1 MKVVRKGS
9 TVTFTYKKDLS
20 VEIVKAKK
28 DLNKIKN
35 DISMYEKIY
44 EKAKKEFFSKK
55 QRIIDLQDFIALA
68 EQEKEK
74 NER

>member
-55 QRIIDLQDFIALA
+55 QRMIDLQNFIALA

>member
-1 MKVVRKGS
+1 
-9 TVTFTYKKDLS
+9 
-20 VEIVKAKK
+20 
-28 DLNKIKN
+28 
-35 DISMYEKIY
+35 MYEKIY

-55 QRIIDLQDFIALA
+55 QRMIDLQKFIALA

>member
-28 DLNKIKN
+28 NLNKIKN

-55 QRIIDLQDFIALA
+55 QRMIDLQNFIALA

-74 NER
+74 K

>member
-9 TVTFTYKKDLS
+9 TVTFAYKKDLS

-55 QRIIDLQDFIALA
+55 QRMIDLQDFIALA